1 MQTTGSPKAVAAKL
15 DPVMKYMVLVT
26 TLSHQIQGVR
36 AFHVLIHADIERL
49 TNRQWK
55 DPRLSYG
62 ENKFR
67 MKMLGGIVFSY
78 RRFAAEL
85 SLLALA
91 KALEDMLVE
100 ASDLGCRKFSI
111 WKGDELRLRY
121 HHEMRYI
128 RALAN
133 TVKHSQS
140 RIIDNA
146 SKNNRFLIDEC
157 GVRPGNEVEHLR
169 IDVPRHVYRVYWF
182 LMQLA
187 AHLAGVEAD
196 VVPKREG
203 NGFRRF
209 ERLMLPAFLN
219 MRAAS
224 GR

>member
-1 MQTTGSPKAVAAKL
+1 
-15 DPVMKYMVLVT
+15 MKYMVLVT
-26 TLSHQIQGVR
+26 TLSHQIQGVL

-49 TNRQWK
+49 ANRQWK
-55 DPRLSYG
+55 DPKRSYG

-67 MKMLGGIVFSY
+67 MKILGGIAFSY

-100 ASDLGCRKFSI
+100 ASDLGCRKFNI

-121 HHEMRYI
+121 HHEMRHI

-140 RIIDNA
+140 RIIDNE
-146 SKNNRFLIDEC
+146 SKNNRFLIEEC
-157 GVRPGNEVEHLR
+157 GVRPGYEVEHLR
-169 IDVPRHVYRVYWF
+169 IDIPRHVYRVYWF

-187 AHLAGVEAD
+187 AHLAEVEAD
-196 VVPKREG
+196 AAPKREG

-219 MRAAS
+219 VRVAS